1 MPTTN
6 IDPNDEVFTAKHV
19 AKLSGNRSHRWAQKM
34 FELGEIHSFMM
45 GRERV
50 CLKSSYHEYLQRL
63 IAREAERTQKKGHAQ
78 PQLDASRSPPTVI

>member
-1 MPTTN
+1 MSTVN
-6 IDPNDEVFTAKHV
+6 IDPNDEVFTAKQV
-19 AKLSGNRSHRWAQKM
+19 AKISGGRSHRWAQKM

-63 IAREAERTQKKGHAQ
+63 IAKEAERLELLAE
-78 PQLDASRSPPTVI
+78 

>member
-1 MPTTN
+1 MSIPN
-6 IDPNDEVFTAKHV
+6 ILPDDEVFTAKHV
-19 AKLSGNRSHRWAQKM
+19 AKLSGNRSRRWAQKM

-63 IAREAERTQKKGHAQ
+63 IAKEAKRLEELAE
-78 PQLDASRSPPTVI
+78 